1 MQVKTTSN
9 PGRGWLLVAVVAG
22 LVLLSGIYPLVF
34 DREDRVMA
42 AAVIGLAGLALGMSA
57 GPLRQGEPSTRKVM
71 WIFPSALVF
80 IAIFMSTDDATFGI
94 IYFVFAAVAGLGL
107 FWSRPVVPARTAET
121 VT

>member
-1 MQVKTTSN
+1 MQLKTTSN
-9 PGRGWLLVAVVAG
+9 RGRGWLLVAVVAG

-42 AAVIGLAGLALGMSA
+42 AAVIGLAGLALGVSA
-57 GPLRQGEPSTRKVM
+57 GPLRKGEPSTWKIM
-71 WIFPSALVF
+71 WIFPAALAL
-80 IAIFMSTDDATFGI
+80 IAIFLDVFQIT
-94 IYFVFAAVAGLGL
+94 YFVLAAVAGLGL